1 MQKKGWIA
9 FCYKHEN
16 LHTYRVMWR
25 KKLDMGPSEK
35 NPIWPPKFKM
45 AAIGGNRLRCA
56 QHTQNKKV
64 KGVGLESRHIGK
76 PNQRTLLYP
85 LAMISAY
92 MQPATIDPTLDL
104 CTRYPLLL
112 GGQRQCGFKA
122 CPRLLHMTGAAG
134 IEPQTSR
141 SRVQRLNRSATRST
155 PKYGH

>member
-1 MQKKGWIA
+1 MNIWNEAWRTLITVVMLIIDYVWTGNLRVFRCKCNENVIECDQTVLKG
-9 FCYKHEN
+9 
-16 LHTYRVMWR
+16 
-25 KKLDMGPSEK
+25 
-35 NPIWPPKFKM
+35 
-45 AAIGGNRLRCA
+45 
-56 QHTQNKKV
+56 

-92 MQPATIDPTLDL
+92 MLPATIDPTLNL

-155 PKYGH
+155 QLTKVC